1 MVFRERFPV
10 SAWCLR
16 KLASRPA
23 RYIYVCVLA
32 ITIILAITVR
42 VEAALFERRAIAT
55 LRALSTMQVG
65 VTSKTEVVTRMQAL
79 GLVTRQ
85 YGPPVCF
92 DDECISTVTPNS
104 HLSNAVFLPL
114 SRTQSPAI
122 YSVLTRWGFHFSSLS
137 VDVRF
142 TSGKVSFFSYE
153 LTLSTSSFDFG
164 ADAIVVRVTSQ
175 EKLLG
180 RSEGAAYSITTSGA
194 WPDKI
199 VRIGLT
205 PSTSPELVNRAFD
218 LRLHCLWSL
227 TACRTWRE
235 VLPHVRP
242 N

>member
-10 SAWCLR
+10 GASCLR

-23 RYIYVCVLA
+23 RYIYACFLA
-32 ITIILAITVR
+32 IIIILAITVR

-55 LRALSTMQVG
+55 VRALSTLQVG
-65 VTSKTEVVTRMQAL
+65 VTSTTEVVTRMRAL
-79 GLVTRQ
+79 GLVTRR
-85 YGPPVCF
+85 YGPPACF
-92 DDECISTVTPNS
+92 DEECISTVIANS
-104 HLSNAVFLPL
+104 HLSNAAFLPVVQ
-114 SRTQSPAI
+114 TESPAL
-122 YSVLTRWGFHFSSLS
+122 YSALTRLGFHFSNLS

-153 LTLSTSSFDFG
+153 LMLSTSRFDFG
-164 ADAIVVRVTSQ
+164 ADAIVVGVTSQ

-180 RSEGAAYSITTSGA
+180 RSEGAPYRITTSGA

-205 PSTSPELVNRAFD
+205 PNTSPELVNRAFD

-227 TACRTWRE
+227 RACRTWRE
-235 VLPHVRP
+235 VLPQVRP
-242 N
+242 T

>member
-1 MVFRERFPV
+1 MIFRERFPV
-10 SAWCLR
+10 GGWCLR

-23 RYIYVCVLA
+23 RYIYLCVLA
-32 ITIILAITVR
+32 IIIILAIAVR

-55 LRALSTMQVG
+55 VRALSTLQVG

-85 YGPPVCF
+85 YGPLVCF
-92 DDECISTVTPNS
+92 DEECISTVMPNS
-104 HLSNAVFLPL
+104 RLSNAVFVPVLQ
-114 SRTQSPAI
+114 TESPTL

-153 LTLSTSSFDFG
+153 LMLSTSRFDFG

-180 RSEGAAYSITTSGA
+180 RSEGCAYSITTSGE

-205 PSTSPELVNRAFD
+205 PDTSSELANRAFD

-227 TACRTWRE
+227 TACKTWRD
-235 VLPHVRP
+235 VLPQVRL